1 VTERFDATLELTSET
16 ATAVEVPVDVPA
28 VFGAKRPPVRGTI
41 NGTPFRS
48 TIAVYGGRY
57 YLGINRRL
65 RDEAGVAAGEKVVI
79 ELDRDD
85 EPRVIDLPVEVA
97 KALTVRARSIFDA
110 LPYTHQR
117 EYVEWITEA
126 KRDETRER
134 RLAKMVEMLEDG
146 VRHP

>member
-1 VTERFDATLELTSET
+1 MTERFDATLELTSET

-65 RDEAGVAAGEKVVI
+65 RDEAGIAAGEKVVI

-85 EPRVIDLPVEVA
+85 EPRVIDLPVEIE

>member
-65 RDEAGVAAGEKVVI
+65 RDEAGIAAGEKVVI

-85 EPRVIDLPVEVA
+85 EPRVIDLPVEVE

>member
-65 RDEAGVAAGEKVVI
+65 RDEAGIAAGEKVVI

-85 EPRVIDLPVEVA
+85 EPRVIDLPVEIE

>member
-1 VTERFDATLELTSET
+1 MTERFDATLELTSET

-65 RDEAGVAAGEKVVI
+65 RDEAGIAAGEKVVI

-85 EPRVIDLPVEVA
+85 EPRVIDLPVEVE

>member
-85 EPRVIDLPVEVA
+85 EPRVIDVPVEVA

>member
-1 VTERFDATLELTSET
+1 M
-16 ATAVEVPVDVPA
+16 
-28 VFGAKRPPVRGTI
+28 
-41 NGTPFRS
+41 
-48 TIAVYGGRY
+48 
-57 YLGINRRL
+57 
-65 RDEAGVAAGEKVVI
+65 RDEAGIAAGEKVVI

-85 EPRVIDLPVEVA
+85 EPRVIDLPVEVE

>member
-1 VTERFDATLELTSET
+1 MTERFDATLELTSET

-28 VFGAKRPPVRGTI
+28 VFGVKRPPVRGTI

-48 TIAVYGGRY
+48 TIAVYSGRY

-85 EPRVIDLPVEVA
+85 EPRVFDLPVEIE
-97 KALTVRARSIFDA
+97 KALTVRARSTFDA